1 MSAYDVYC
9 RLGSDRI
16 TAGDVSG
23 AVKPLRV
30 AYKLEPTNPDIC
42 RVLSQALFILGE
54 QHRLAGQIHEAH
66 LYFDEA
72 VRCSPDYAVA
82 WNGLGQC
89 QIEEGAISDGVASFR
104 RALASAPDAAIVH
117 SNLGNALVRDLEF
130 DAADTAYL
138 RALELAPDDAEI
150 RHNYSMHLLRTG
162 RLAEGWRMHRARLDR
177 PGRMPPIDGPLWD
190 GGDLA
195 GRTIAVWSEQG
206 IGDELMFG
214 TCMPD
219 LIART
224 GHVIWEVSSKIAP
237 LCRRSFPQATVI
249 ARSDGVDGATTTAAR
264 FPWRAEAGTI
274 DVWTGSGLLPGF
286 FRPDRESFAGS
297 GGYLK
302 ADPVR
307 RQEAASWMA
316 GLPRPRVGFCWRSG
330 HVTARRGL
338 TYAPPEALAA
348 VARDGGIAPVL
359 LQHGIVEQELAA
371 FDQAGVPIA
380 AMPGLDLFDDLEGT
394 AGLVAELDLVIS
406 AGTSIAELAGALGVP
421 VWRFG
426 PQSDWTLLG
435 YGVAEGY
442 QPRARPWFGS
452 MQVFLKPDAQ
462 ADWLPLFHEINTQ
475 FRGNSSALG

>member
-9 RLGSDRI
+9 KLGSDRI
-16 TAGDVSG
+16 AAGDVSG

-54 QHRLAGQIHEAH
+54 QERLVGGIDKARG
-66 LYFDEA
+66 YFGEA
-72 VRCSPDYAVA
+72 VRCSDDCAVA

-89 QIEEGAISDGVASFR
+89 HLEDGAISDAVACYR
-104 RALASAPDAAIVH
+104 RALALVPDAAIVH
-117 SNLGNALVRDLEF
+117 SNLGNALVRNLDFAE
-130 DAADTAYL
+130 AETAYR

-162 RLAEGWRMHRARLDR
+162 RLADGWRMHRARLDR
-177 PGRMPPIDGPLWD
+177 AGRMPPIDGPLWD

-195 GRTIAVWSEQG
+195 GKTIAVWSEQG

-219 LIART
+219 LIARA

-237 LCRRSFPQATVI
+237 LCRRTFPQASVI
-249 ARSDGVDGATTTAAR
+249 ARGDGVEGAATTAAR
-264 FPWRAEAGTI
+264 FPWRAGAGAI

-286 FRPDRESFAGS
+286 FRPDQESFAGS

-307 RQEAASWMA
+307 RREAASWMA

-330 HVTARRGL
+330 QVTARRGL
-338 TYAPPEALAA
+338 TYAPSEAMAT
-348 VARDGGIAPVL
+348 VALGTGIAPVL
-359 LQHGIVEQELAA
+359 LQHGAVEQELEA
-371 FDQAGVPIA
+371 FGQAGEPIA
-380 AMPGLDLFDDLEGT
+380 EMPGLDLFDDLEGV
-394 AGLVAELDLVIS
+394 AGLIAELDLVIS

-435 YGVAEGY
+435 RGLVGGY

-462 ADWLPLFHEINTQ
+462 ADWLPLFHEINAQ
-475 FRGNSSALG
+475 LRGNSSALG